1 MCSRI
6 LIVTDIL
13 FEKIAIVATLGSHRP
28 WQSNILN
35 AKWLSQAWLCIFVIN
50 MRLTKK
56 LIVLLFVLSF
66 FSCMQGE
73 QVAVIPINDFFK
85 SQDRASYRIS
95 PDGKY
100 LSYLKLQNKKQN
112 LFVEE
117 IATGDLVQLTHVAE
131 KSISFYSWVSN
142 DELVYYK
149 EKQGELFQADL
160 FIVNRNGKDERKLS
174 TDAKNRMRIID
185 DQLIDGKYLLVSSN
199 KRDSTVSDVY
209 RLNVRDGAMEMAAK
223 NPGNI
228 TNWVT
233 DSRGKLRIATSTDG
247 VNETLWY
254 REKESQALKP
264 ILVNNFKTTLMPVAF
279 SESNPNIIYAISNVN
294 RDKNALV
301 ELDCKTGKE
310 KSVLFASDSLNVVDA
325 QYSRQKGKIAYV
337 VVENWKRE
345 KHYLD
350 NDAKILYQKLD
361 QLLPKTES
369 RIIHGDKQENV
380 FVVRTFTDRNPGSY
394 YLYIADKGILK
405 KLSDNN
411 SAIKEESMCEM
422 KPISY
427 KSRDGKKISGYLTL
441 PKFSEARNL
450 PVVVMPHNGPGQRS
464 TWGYNAEVQFLA
476 NRGYAVLQVNY
487 RGSTGYG
494 KDFYAAGFKEWGLKI
509 QNDIDDGVKWLIDGK
524 IANPQKVAIYG
535 TGFGGFIAMNCAMK
549 NPKMYRCAASNSGV
563 LNLFSYL
570 KSIPPFMMSNLQMF
584 YEIVGNPST
593 DFDYMHQVSPLFHA
607 DQIKIPVFITQNL
620 KDPRINPSDAIQFVK
635 ELKKRNSPVTYFER
649 SDTRI
654 STSREESR
662 KKIYSALEQ
671 FLANNLKK
679 K

>member
-1 MCSRI
+1 M
-6 LIVTDIL
+6 
-13 FEKIAIVATLGSHRP
+13 G
-28 WQSNILN
+28 
-35 AKWLSQAWLCIFVIN
+35 
-50 MRLTKK
+50 LTKK
-56 LIVLLFVLSF
+56 LTVLLLIVGLFA
-66 FSCMQGE
+66 CRQE
-73 QVAVIPINDFFK
+73 KKVAIIPVNDFFK
-85 SQDRASYRIS
+85 SQDRATYRIS

-100 LSYLKLQNKKQN
+100 ISYLKLQNKKQD

-117 IATGDLVQLTHVAE
+117 IASGAMVQLTHLAE

-142 DELVYYK
+142 DELIYYK
-149 EKQGELFQADL
+149 EIQGERYQSDL
-160 FIVNRNGKDERKLS
+160 FIINKNGKDERKLS
-174 TDAKNRMRIID
+174 SDEKNRMRVID
-185 DQLIDGKYLLVSSN
+185 DQLIDGKFLLVSSN

-209 RLNVRDGAMEMAAK
+209 RLNVRDGKMEMAAQ

-233 DSRGKLRIATSTDG
+233 DSRGKLRIATSSDG

-264 ILVNNFKTTLMPVAF
+264 ILINNFKTTLVPVAF

-301 ELDCKTGKE
+301 ELDCKSGKE
-310 KSVLFASDSLNVVDA
+310 KSVLFANDSLNVIDA

-337 VVENWKRE
+337 VVENWKKE

-369 RIIHGDKQENV
+369 RIIAGDKNENV

-394 YLYIADKGILK
+394 YLYIANKSSLK

-411 SAIKEESMCEM
+411 SAIKEELMCEM

-427 KSRDGKKISGYLTL
+427 KSRDGQKINGYLTL
-441 PKFSEARNL
+441 PKFAEAKNL
-450 PVVVMPHNGPGQRS
+450 PVVVMPHNGPGQRN

-494 KDFYAAGFKEWGLKI
+494 KDFYAAGFKQWGDKI
-509 QNDIDDGVKWLIDGK
+509 QNDIDDGVKWLINEK

-535 TGFGGFIAMNCAMK
+535 SGFGGFIALNSALK
-549 NPKMYRCAASNSGV
+549 SPKMYKCAASNSGI

-570 KSIPPFMMSNLQMF
+570 KSIPPFMKSNLQMY
-584 YEIVGNPST
+584 YEIVGNPNN

-607 DQIKIPVFITQNL
+607 DQVKIPVFITQNL

-649 SDTRI
+649 DDSPF
-654 STSREESR
+654 SVSREESR
-662 KKIYSALEQ
+662 QKIYTALEH
-671 FLANNLKK
+671 FLASNLKK